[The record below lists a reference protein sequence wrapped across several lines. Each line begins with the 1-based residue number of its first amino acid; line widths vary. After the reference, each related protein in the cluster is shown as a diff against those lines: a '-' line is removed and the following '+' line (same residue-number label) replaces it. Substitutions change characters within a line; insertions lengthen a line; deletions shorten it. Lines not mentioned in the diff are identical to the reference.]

1 MNKPLKL
8 ILILAVVIAAL
19 IAIGMV
25 AMNVLR
31 QPAKQD
37 FSQLDTQRQVLDSS
51 MNLYNPLVT
60 GYSSDYANVLG
71 EERST
76 EETDAVRQDYVDMME
91 RERKVNS
98 ERLDRMASSPALR
111 DADVK
116 RAFEPFRQNYQ
127 AVINYYDQETM
138 NLTNVIGSVAGSC
151 GKMNKLNFA
160 VDSATTDY
168 LKLADACLK
177 ALEEAKQGSDSDTTT
192 LLTDVEDII
201 KERRDKF
208 NDVVGKEGIEKSGRT
223 MIAVV
228 SLLDFNTDLKTVQTK
243 YETAVQKKYTDL
255 VNKAN
260 DSNEAFEK
268 ALDAAQ
274 KGKA

>member
-1 MNKPLKL
+1 MNRTLKL
-8 ILILAVVIAAL
+8 ILIIAVVIAAL
-19 IAIGMV
+19 VAIGMV

-127 AVINYYDQETM
+127 VVINYYDQETM

-177 ALEEAKQGSDSDTTT
+177 ALEGAKQGSDSDTTT
-192 LLTDVEDII
+192 LLTDVEGII

-208 NDVVGKEGIEKSGRT
+208 NEVVGKEGIEKSGRT